1 MKPTNIFHLG
11 RIKES
16 FSVFAGKENTCIFQ
30 SGIPAVGWIWTMIAR
45 SYDYPERED
54 LGGMLK
60 FE

>member
-1 MKPTNIFHLG
+1 
-11 RIKES
+11 
-16 FSVFAGKENTCIFQ
+16 VFAGKENTCIFQ